1 MEISR
6 MVPNS
11 FKYNWWKIE
20 MHRGVELSYLF
31 GTITLQEK
39 INLDR
44 SIDEKINERRMNQDT
59 NRRLNRKG

>member
-1 MEISR
+1 MVEKEAYFSR
-6 MVPNS
+6 
-11 FKYNWWKIE
+11 WWRIE

-39 INLDR
+39 MALDR
-44 SIDEKINERRMNQDT
+44 SVDDEINERRMNIDT

>member
-1 MEISR
+1 MIS
-6 MVPNS
+6 
-11 FKYNWWKIE
+11 KNWWYIE
-20 MHRGVELSYLF
+20 LHRGIELAYLF

-44 SIDEKINERRMNQDT
+44 SIDEPINEKRMQRDT

>member
-1 MEISR
+1 MI
-6 MVPNS
+6 PNS
-11 FKYNWWKIE
+11 SKYNWWRIE
-20 MHRGVELSYLF
+20 MHRGIELSYLF

-44 SIDEKINERRMNQDT
+44 SIDEKINERRMNTDT

>member
-1 MEISR
+1 
-6 MVPNS
+6 MVEKKDYFNR
-11 FKYNWWKIE
+11 WWRIE

-59 NRRLNRKG
+59 NRRLGRKG